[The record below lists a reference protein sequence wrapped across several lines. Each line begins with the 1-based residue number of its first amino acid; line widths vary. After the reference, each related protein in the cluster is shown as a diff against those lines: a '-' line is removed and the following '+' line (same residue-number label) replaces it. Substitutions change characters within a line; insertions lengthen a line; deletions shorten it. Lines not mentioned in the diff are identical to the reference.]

1 MKKIILCLMATCL
14 SLTFLPLQSTAAATA
29 ATDSLVASRPLEAR
43 SLELRLNEANE
54 MNKSKL
60 KLADKKNL
68 QQVEVRSERHNH
80 YRSGSVVYVSA
91 GSLLLIILLLVILF

>member
-14 SLTFLPLQSTAAATA
+14 SLTFLPLQAAAATNA
-29 ATDSLVASRPLEAR
+29 ASDSSVVSRPLEAK
-43 SLELRLNEANE
+43 SLEQRLNETNE

-60 KLADKKNL
+60 KFAEKKNL

-91 GSLLLIILLLVILF
+91 GGLLLIILLLIILL